1 MTEDRLYDLSDEELE
16 AQFLEAKDDG
26 VENEYEEPDVVQDD
40 EILQDDT
47 HVVDMD
53 ESTEDTED
61 EEAEDLEQPEDQDS
75 DDDASDEDEADE
87 DESEDL
93 DSDEG
98 EPDEESESE
107 EEQPEDETEEA
118 ETEPQPVQKQKF
130 KANGLEYEFDDNE
143 IKQMFPKVF
152 GQAMDYTKKMQQIKP
167 YRKMIDAIE
176 QAQLNQDDLNLA
188 IDVLKGNK
196 DAIGALLKRTGIDA
210 LELETDEESNY
221 VPQDYGRDEQT
232 LALKDVVDEI
242 SADPEYARTQKV
254 LTNDWDDNSWKELSS
269 NPATIKALHIDVK
282 NGMYDKVQPIASKL
296 KVYDG
301 GSKSDLEYYKEA
313 AKVYFAEI
321 EQTQRATEEQ
331 ARAEAEAQAAREA
344 ELAKVKEAE
353 QKRKSVK
360 QKADKRKSAVPTRK
374 GTGTKKAIDYLED
387 SDEDFEKWYAQLQD
401 KL

>member
-26 VENEYEEPDVVQDD
+26 AEIEYDEPQDEETVVQVD
-40 EILQDDT
+40 EDEGQEPE
-47 HVVDMD
+47 D
-53 ESTEDTED
+53 ESIEDKAD
-61 EEAEDLEQPEDQDS
+61 DLEQPEDQDS

-107 EEQPEDETEEA
+107 EEQPEDETKEA
-118 ETEPQPVQKQKF
+118 EAEPQPVQKQKF
-130 KANGLEYEFDDNE
+130 KANGLEYEFGEDE

-196 DAIGALLKRTGIDA
+196 EAIGSLLKRTGIDA
-210 LELETDEESNY
+210 LELETDEESKY

-232 LALKDVVDEI
+232 LDLKEVVDEI
-242 SADPEYARTQKV
+242 SADPEYVRTQKV
-254 LTNDWDDNSWKELSS
+254 LTSDWDDTSWKELSS
-269 NPATIKALHIDVK
+269 RPSDIKALHVDIK
-282 NGMYDKVQPIASKL
+282 SGMYDKVQPIASKL

-301 GSKSDLEYYKEA
+301 GSKSDLDYYKEA
-313 AKVYFAEI
+313 AKVYFSEV
-321 EQTQRATEEQ
+321 EQTQQAISEQ
-331 ARAEAEAQAAREA
+331 SRVEAEAKAAREA
-344 ELAKVKEAE
+344 ELTRVKEAE

-387 SDEDFEKWYAQLQD
+387 SDEDFEKWYSKLQD
-401 KL
+401 NL